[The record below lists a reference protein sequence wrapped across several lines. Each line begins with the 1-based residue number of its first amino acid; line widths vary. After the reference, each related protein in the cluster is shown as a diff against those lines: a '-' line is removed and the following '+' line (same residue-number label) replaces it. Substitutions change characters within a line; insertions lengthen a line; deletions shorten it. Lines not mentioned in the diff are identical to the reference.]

1 MIPKVNQDLESSRH
15 QKNMTKTQIKND
27 TYVKEGVIVNTFV
40 KDPLLEGPKAAPFL
54 TPLGETY
61 DTLVISD
68 SNIDMPERVYE
79 REEKRGNPLLPLCG
93 ATIGVMAL
101 LGGFTAMMK
110 KFSKGRLESSKE
122 YLLPGITRNHCIND
136 EIHQSI
142 FSMIQSPSR
151 KTILASL
158 GVITLGSMAFM
169 GKIFIDGFKEVWVKK
184 QEADIQKNL
193 QENLIAVETQS
204 FSGKIQIIRSMLSSK
219 AKIFTQELADN
230 NNNPSFKSK
239 KKTEKNNE
247 NNSLLIAGGV
257 TLLTI
262 LGLGYWA
269 AKNIRKSDE
278 FISKGLKNTR
288 KGLDN
293 VINDFNQGKPI
304 GELQGHNGETLTGK
318 DAYKLLI
325 ENLLESVYARPDEVK
340 EVVERLNLPQEEKA
354 EYLSRLLD
362 SMNQATE
369 KVNPMMGG
377 SGRNKITY
385 FSHVNDYL
393 SFFYDWLMN
402 PKNPQFKNLFFGI
415 AGISALAYGG
425 KAAAEA
431 VKEVQVKKYNAKIEL
446 DLQNRLVSTE
456 LRNFKAKKESAIEPL
471 CDEFFKQKENGK
483 SDEELKIIADNILFE
498 IKNGPPFVYS

>member
-1 MIPKVNQDLESSRH
+1 MIPKVNLDLESSRH
-15 QKNMTKTQIKND
+15 QKNMTNTQKKND
-27 TYVKEGVIVNTFV
+27 TYVKEGVIVNSFV
-40 KDPLLEGPKAAPFL
+40 KDPLLEGPRATVL
-54 TPLGETY
+54 DETY

-68 SNIDMPERVYE
+68 KNIDFPERVF
-79 REEKRGNPLLPLCG
+79 EKEDKKVNPLLPLCF
-93 ATIGVMAL
+93 ATIGLMGL

-110 KFSKGRLESSKE
+110 KFSKGKLESSKE

-142 FSMIQSPSR
+142 FSMIQSPNR

-184 QEADIQKNL
+184 QEANIQKNL

-219 AKIFTQELADN
+219 ANMFSKELA
-230 NNNPSFKSK
+230 FKGK
-239 KKTEKNNE
+239 EKENNE
-247 NNSLLIAGGV
+247 QIQNDNKGLFLLGGL
-257 TLLTI
+257 TLLSI
-262 LGLGYWA
+262 LGLGYYT

-278 FISKGLKNTR
+278 FISKGIKNTK
-288 KGLDN
+288 KGLEN
-293 VINDFNQGKPI
+293 VIDDFNNNKPI
-304 GELQGHNGETLTGK
+304 GEIQGHSGEILTGK

-325 ENLLESVYARPDEVK
+325 ENLLESIYARPEEVQK
-340 EVVERLNLPQEEKA
+340 TVEKLNLPPEEKT
-354 EYLSRLLD
+354 EYLNKLLD

-456 LRNFKAKKESAIEPL
+456 LRNFKAKKEAAIEPL
-471 CDEFFKQKENGK
+471 CEEFFKQKENGK
-483 SDEELKIIADNILFE
+483 SQEELKIIADNILFE